1 MFKFDENSNYK
12 LTKIRIKDFTSN
24 RYVLA
29 GDSFTGVVSITNNNS
44 LMVSRGVQYL
54 RTSPVVNVQD
64 QENGNY
70 LVETKNSIYSLEKLN
85 NENN

>member
-12 LTKIRIKDFTSN
+12 LTKIGIKDFTSN

-64 QENGNY
+64 QENGNF
-70 LVETKNSIYSLEKLN
+70 VIETKNSIYSLEKMV